1 MFSHDGWILASFTFC
16 VFMGIEFVSVHN
28 NAGKELSQYGA
39 ILTSSLVNNACIKQK
54 LRSEKQWPVA
64 IRLAVKFECADNFN
78 LSIQKMF
85 PLILIA

>member
-1 MFSHDGWILASFTFC
+1 MFSQDGWILASFSFC
-16 VFMGIEFVSVHN
+16 VFMGVEFVSVHN
-28 NAGKELSQYGA
+28 NAEKELGQYGA

-54 LRSEKQWPVA
+54 LRSEKQWPGA
-64 IRLAVKFECADNFN
+64 IRLAVKFERPDNFN

>member
-1 MFSHDGWILASFTFC
+1 
-16 VFMGIEFVSVHN
+16 MGIEFVSVHN

-54 LRSEKQWPVA
+54 LRSEKQWPGA
-64 IRLAVKFECADNFN
+64 IRLAVKFEYPDNFN

-85 PLILIA
+85 PRDRVIMNSSFTLFKYSAISR